1 MERLS
6 IEEFRLVKEE
16 FSFWREG
23 LRARWRERVSPFLKA
38 AAAMLVGVLGVSGR
52 SFSWG
57 RAGEDCADGKGS
69 VERKAWEEVLWR
81 EWVTREAR
89 LAIRVDFRLVDFIEG
104 AALEEFVEVWVREAI
119 EETDILRMELVCSF
133 KGDGRRGAGLDGEP
147 DLVWTEPASIME
159 EGRDRMCDSKVEEEG
174 RGGVQGEVF
183 VLGEMS
189 TIMGLTMVKETAL
202 AVTSCDFLLDP
213 LDAGTFKSASN
224 SSPSNGSKSTSESES
239 S

>member
-6 IEEFRLVKEE
+6 IEELRLVKE

-23 LRARWRERVSPFLKA
+23 LRARWRERLRPFLKA
-38 AAAMLVGVLGVSGR
+38 AAAMLVGVFGVSGR
-52 SFSWG
+52 SFSWDG
-57 RAGEDCADGKGS
+57 SAGEDCADGKGS

-81 EWVTREAR
+81 ECVTREAR
-89 LAIRVDFRLVDFIEG
+89 LAILVDFRLEDFIEG
-104 AALEEFVEVWVREAI
+104 AALEEFVEVCVREAI
-119 EETDILRMELVCSF
+119 EETDILRMELVCNF
-133 KGDGRRGAGLDGEP
+133 NGDGRRGAGLEGEP
-147 DLVWTEPASIME
+147 DLVCVEFAPIIE
-159 EGRDRMCDSKVEEEG
+159 EGLDRMCDSKAEEAG

-189 TIMGLTMVKETAL
+189 IIMGLTMIKETAL

-213 LDAGTFKSASN
+213 LDAGTFNSASN
-224 SSPSNGSKSTSESES
+224 SSPSKGSKSTRESES

>member
-1 MERLS
+1 M
-6 IEEFRLVKEE
+6 
-16 FSFWREG
+16 WR
-23 LRARWRERVSPFLKA
+23 
-38 AAAMLVGVLGVSGR
+38 
-52 SFSWG
+52 
-57 RAGEDCADGKGS
+57 D
-69 VERKAWEEVLWR
+69 
-81 EWVTREAR
+81 WVTREAR
-89 LAIRVDFRLVDFIEG
+89 LAIRVDFRLLDFMDG
-104 AALEEFVEVWVREAI
+104 AALEEFVEVWVRDAI

-147 DLVWTEPASIME
+147 DLVCTEFSIIE
-159 EGRDRMCDSKVEEEG
+159 EGLDRMCDSNAEEG

-213 LDAGTFKSASN
+213 LDAGTLNSASN
-224 SSPSNGSKSTSESES
+224 SSPSKGSKSTRESES